1 MPPTPDA
8 RTTLRVALDA
18 AEKALAEGAH
28 PERARR
34 DTETLL
40 LHALR
45 KNAPDANLAWLIAH
59 DGEPL
64 AADTAASFCDLIQR
78 RLAGEPIQ
86 YITGEA
92 EFYGFPFHVNRD
104 VLIPRPETEHLVEM
118 AIALAEKLRLAG
130 AIPEQRIARLRIVDV
145 GTGSGAIAVALAR
158 ALPFARITATDIST
172 AALEVAR
179 NNTARNGVADRVRF
193 VEGDLLEPV
202 GSERFDIIVS
212 NPPYVPESDRAT
224 LDVEVRDYE
233 PAHAL
238 FAGADG
244 LAIYRRLI
252 PAAFR
257 ALVSGGFVALEI
269 GYGQQ
274 EAVHALLANEGFA
287 AIEFAAD
294 LQCIPRVAV
303 ARRP

>member
-8 RTTLRVALDA
+8 RPTLRLALDA
-18 AEKALAEGAH
+18 AEKVLAEGAH

-40 LHALR
+40 LHVL
-45 KNAPDANLAWLIAH
+45 KMNVPDANLAWLIAH

-64 AADTAASFCDLIQR
+64 AADAAATFCDLIER

-92 EFYGFPFHVNRD
+92 EFYGLPFHVNGD
-104 VLIPRPETEHLVEM
+104 VLIPRPETEHLVET
-118 AIALAEKLRLAG
+118 ATALAAKLRLTG
-130 AIPEQRIARLRIVDV
+130 AISEVRIVDV
-145 GTGSGAIAVALAR
+145 GTGSGAIAVALAH
-158 ALPFARITATDIST
+158 ALPFAQIAATDISA
-172 AALEVAR
+172 AALAVAKA
-179 NNTARNGVADRVRF
+179 NAARHGVADRVRF
-193 VEGDLLEPV
+193 FEGDLLEPV
-202 GSERFDIIVS
+202 AGEHFDMVVS
-212 NPPYVPESDRAT
+212 NPPYVPESDRNT

-233 PAHAL
+233 PAQAL
-238 FAGADG
+238 FAGEDG

-252 PAAFR
+252 PAAFE
-257 ALVSGGFVALEI
+257 ALVLGGFLALEI

-274 EAVHALLANEGFA
+274 EAMQALLKKEGFA
-287 AIEFAAD
+287 GIEFIAD
-294 LQCIPRVAV
+294 LQGIARVAA